1 MGTDMDIKIDFT
13 NMMADAIGD
22 EHGITDKEI
31 KDVNDLASKSV
42 IELQEERRGKK
53 HPFMDLPYQDDL
65 IDEIEK
71 TADEIAE
78 GFENFVVL
86 GIGGSA
92 LGNIALHNALN
103 HPYYNMLD
111 HEARNGRPKIFVMDN
126 VDPV

>member
-31 KDVNDLASKSV
+31 KDVNDLASKSLR
-42 IELQEERRGKK
+42 ELQDERRGKR

-71 TADEIAE
+71 LREFYKPIE
-78 GFENFVVL
+78 KLGWRLKLENRF
-86 GIGGSA
+86 
-92 LGNIALHNALN
+92 
-103 HPYYNMLD
+103 
-111 HEARNGRPKIFVMDN
+111 
-126 VDPV
+126 